1 MFLKDAIW
9 YIIMIIV
16 LIWSGVFLNYVKWYN
31 TKLKLD
37 IEQKQNT
44 QENLQNKIDS
54 ILKWKDIS
62 KLNDSF
68 NKLTNYFWE
77 RKKLTKLE
85 LFIFLEFVYPRDNFV
100 KSLIIKENNIKL
112 DFYTTSLE
120 DIRKLNKNLSFLV
133 SKNIVLTYKIS
144 TIKWQSKVIFKQW
157 KKILNKYY
165 SLNFELNPN
174 YDLIRKFIL
183 SRNKQL
189 KIPFNKYYILLKKD
203 MLDILNKKNNT
214 TDVKKNK

>member
-9 YIIMIIV
+9 YTIMIII

-44 QENLQNKIDS
+44 QENLQKKIDS

-112 DFYTTSLE
+112 NFYTTSLE

-133 SKNIVLTYKIS
+133 SKNIILTYKIS
-144 TIKWQSKVIFKQW
+144 TIKWQSKIIFKQW
-157 KKILNKYY
+157 KKVLNKYY
-165 SLNFELNPN
+165 LLNFELNPN
-174 YDLIRKFIL
+174 YNLIRKFIL

-189 KIPFNKYYILLKKD
+189 KIPFDKYYILLKKD

-214 TDVKKNK
+214 TNVKKNK

>member
-9 YIIMIIV
+9 YTIMIII

-44 QENLQNKIDS
+44 QEDLQKKIDS

-100 KSLIIKENNIKL
+100 KSLVIKENNIKL
-112 DFYTTSLE
+112 NFYTTSLE
-120 DIRKLNKNLSFLV
+120 DIRRLNKNLSFLV
-133 SKNIVLTYKIS
+133 SKNIILTYKIS
-144 TIKWQSKVIFKQW
+144 TIKWQSKIIFKQW
-157 KKILNKYY
+157 KKVLNKYY
-165 SLNFELNPN
+165 LLNFELNPN
-174 YDLIRKFIL
+174 YNLIRKFIL

-189 KIPFNKYYILLKKD
+189 KIPFDKYYILLKKD
-203 MLDILNKKNNT
+203 ILDILIKKNNT
-214 TDVKKNK
+214 TNVKKNK